1 MTELVFDCVG
11 ARAEKWAVAP
21 TLTFLVRVAET
32 AGDAVHGIAL
42 RCQLRIEPVKRRYSD
57 AEGEKLVDLFGERSR
72 WGDTM
77 KPLQLAFAAQMVPGF
92 TGSIEI
98 ELPVPFSY
106 DFEVATSKYFHA
118 LEDGEIPLLLLFS
131 GTVFVK
137 TAEGFRVEPVPW
149 HKEAAFRLPVATW
162 REMMDAHFPNSAW
175 VRVRRDTLDA
185 LSRFRSER
193 ALPSWDDTFAAL
205 LGERDGV
212 HR

>member
-11 ARAEKWAVAP
+11 ARAERWAVAP
-21 TLTFLVRVAET
+21 TLTFLIRVAET
-32 AGDAVHGIAL
+32 AGDTVHGIAL
-42 RCQLRIEPVKRRYSD
+42 RCQMRIEPIKRRYSD
-57 AEGEKLVDLFGERSR
+57 AEGEKLIDLFGERSR

-92 TGSIEI
+92 TGSTEI
-98 ELPVPFSY
+98 ELPVPFTY
-106 DFEVATSKYFHA
+106 DFDVATSKYFHA

-137 TAEGFRVEPVPW
+137 TAEGFRVEQVPW
-149 HKEAAFRLPVATW
+149 HKESAFRLPMATW
-162 REMMDAHFPNSAW
+162 REMMDTHFPNSAW

-205 LGERDGV
+205 LGEHDGV
-212 HR
+212 NR

>member
-1 MTELVFDCVG
+1 VTELVFDCVG
-11 ARAEKWAVAP
+11 ARAERWSAAP
-21 TLTFLVRVAET
+21 TLTFLVKVAET
-32 AGDAVHGIAL
+32 AGESVHGIAL
-42 RCQLRIEPVKRRYSD
+42 RCQIRIEPIKRRYSD

-72 WGDTM
+72 WGETM

-92 TGSIEI
+92 TGSAEV
-98 ELPVPFSY
+98 ELPVPFTY

-137 TAEGFRVEPVPW
+137 TAGGFRVEQVPW
-149 HKEAAFRLPVATW
+149 HKESAYRLPVATW

-175 VRVRRDTLDA
+175 IRIRRDTMDA

-193 ALPSWDDTFAAL
+193 ALPGWDDTFAAL
-205 LGERDGV
+205 LAEHHEARP
-212 HR
+212 

>member
-42 RCQLRIEPVKRRYSD
+42 RCQLRIEPIKRRYSD

-77 KPLQLAFAAQMVPGF
+77 KPLQLAFATQMVPGF
-92 TGSIEI
+92 AGSTEI
-98 ELPVPFSY
+98 ELPVPFTY

-118 LEDGEIPLLLLFS
+118 LEDGEVPLLLLFS

-149 HKEAAFRLPVATW
+149 HKESSFRLPVATW

-193 ALPSWDDTFAAL
+193 ALPSWDDTFSTL
-205 LGERDGV
+205 LGERDGA